1 MSGRTWEEAEAIGL
15 KALVFLTEEPGRLG
29 RFLSETGIS
38 PAELRALAAT
48 PEGLVAV
55 LDHVLADESLLLV
68 LAADTGVNPAAI
80 GPAREVLAGSSRSG
94 AGNGRTSEA
103 SHRPSARKA
112 SRRWPG
118 PGA

>member
-1 MSGRTWEEAEAIGL
+1 MGGRAWEEAEAIGL
-15 KALVFLTEEPGRLG
+15 KALVFLTEDPGRLG

-38 PAELRALAAT
+38 PAELRAMAAT
-48 PEGLVAV
+48 PEGLVSV

-68 LAADTGVNPAAI
+68 LAAEAGVDPAAI
-80 GPAREVLAGSSRSG
+80 GPARETLAGSPQGGAGRSG
-94 AGNGRTSEA
+94 MSEA
-103 SHRPSARKA
+103 KPRQSPKRA